1 MLKRLWMIFGPV
13 LIAGLLVFLLIFFYP
28 TEMRHNLGAEK
39 RSAVATTIDSFKER
53 SQKVRALS
61 DPSMRFVPF
70 FGSSE
75 WLRFDGA
82 HPAVLAEKYNRS
94 YRPYLLG
101 QRGAASL
108 NQYFG
113 MQQILSEIENKQA
126 VFVIS
131 PQWFTES
138 DYEPAVFQE
147 YFNSD
152 QLTSFLENQSGDIS
166 SQHASKRLLKQF
178 SNVSMK
184 DIVQKIA
191 NKESLS
197 EFDHMRIEIGSLIN
211 QKQANFFGQ
220 FSIRQWLKYKEHV
233 EKYLNTIP
241 DQFSYQAIEDV
252 VKADAEKNTSNNE
265 FGMDNRFYDTQ
276 IRDYLKKLKGSQT
289 SYNYLKSSEY
299 NDLQLVLT
307 QFSKSKVNPIFII
320 PPVNKKWMDY
330 AGLREDMYQQTVQKI
345 RYQLESQG
353 FTNIADFSKDGG
365 EAFFMKDTIHL
376 GWLGWLA
383 FDKAVDPFL
392 SNPTPAPTYHLNE
405 RFFSKDWATYDG
417 DVKEFQ

>member
-1 MLKRLWMIFGPV
+1 MIFGPV

-61 DPSMRFVPF
+61 DPNMRFVPF

>member
-1 MLKRLWMIFGPV
+1 
-13 LIAGLLVFLLIFFYP
+13 
-28 TEMRHNLGAEK
+28 
-39 RSAVATTIDSFKER
+39 
-53 SQKVRALS
+53 
-61 DPSMRFVPF
+61 
-70 FGSSE
+70 
-75 WLRFDGA
+75 
-82 HPAVLAEKYNRS
+82 
-94 YRPYLLG
+94 
-101 QRGAASL
+101 
-108 NQYFG
+108 
-113 MQQILSEIENKQA
+113 
-126 VFVIS
+126 
-131 PQWFTES
+131 
-138 DYEPAVFQE
+138 
-147 YFNSD
+147 
-152 QLTSFLENQSGDIS
+152 
-166 SQHASKRLLKQF
+166 
-178 SNVSMK
+178 
-184 DIVQKIA
+184 
-191 NKESLS
+191 
-197 EFDHMRIEIGSLIN
+197 
-211 QKQANFFGQ
+211 
-220 FSIRQWLKYKEHV
+220 LKYKEHV
-233 EKYLNTIP
+233 DKYLNTIP
-241 DQFSYQAIEDV
+241 DQFSYQEIEDV

-265 FGMDNRFYDTQ
+265 FGIDNHFYDTQ

-365 EAFFMKDTIHL
+365 EPFFMKDTIHL